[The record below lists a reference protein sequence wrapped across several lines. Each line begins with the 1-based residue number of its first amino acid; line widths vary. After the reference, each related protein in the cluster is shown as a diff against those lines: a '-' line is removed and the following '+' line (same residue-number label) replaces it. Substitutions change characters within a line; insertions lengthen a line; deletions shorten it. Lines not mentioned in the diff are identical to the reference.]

1 MSCQNFVRY
10 LSENINNENSKKKKN
25 IEREGRIKNNTIQ
38 RGLKVVAFPL
48 DMKYDFQRVVNVFL
62 DLS

>member
-25 IEREGRIKNNTIQ
+25 IEREGRIKNNLKIQ
-38 RGLKVVAFPL
+38 YKEA
-48 DMKYDFQRVVNVFL
+48 
-62 DLS
+62 